1 MRAHGESEADRIIRV
16 VGAELGLPERKE
28 ELGLLR
34 KSDPRKVICASVV
47 KGLTSVRNDWLAKRL
62 GMGHPAGMSQL
73 VKRARRDSKTLK
85 ILKKYER
92 TLKSKDW
99 YQLHGFL
106 GKPGGA
112 VCLGAFSKIVWT

>member
-34 KSDPRKVICASVV
+34 KGDPRQVICASVV

-62 GMGHPAGMSQL
+62 GMAIL
-73 VKRARRDSKTLK
+73 RA
-85 ILKKYER
+85 
-92 TLKSKDW
+92 
-99 YQLHGFL
+99 
-106 GKPGGA
+106 
-112 VCLGAFSKIVWT
+112 